1 MKNYFATIEIL
12 IKTISQ
18 QKEFIANKLLFRT
31 TSHRLTAYLLQC
43 SPCRIVMRQAKNCV
57 SEVSQLG
64 LVKIGQLTIGNIG
77 YCLTAPD
84 LYMMFGSCCL

>member
-1 MKNYFATIEIL
+1 
-12 IKTISQ
+12 
-18 QKEFIANKLLFRT
+18 
-31 TSHRLTAYLLQC
+31 
-43 SPCRIVMRQAKNCV
+43 MRQAKNCV